1 MNVLGFQIPH
11 GLTAAEAALVS
22 TYSTGFSRFCG
33 RLLSAGAVTNTD
45 GTVCSNV
52 TPFRVRVV
60 FDDTEVDTAVTAAL
74 NAANEQ
80 SVSPGGIVGFRLT
93 FEQMNSCTTT

>member
-1 MNVLGFQIPH
+1 M
-11 GLTAAEAALVS
+11 TADQ
-22 TYSTGFSRFCG
+22 TT
-33 RLLSAGAVTNTD
+33 TNTD

-60 FDDTEVDTAVTAAL
+60 FDDSEEDTTVTATL

-80 SVSPGGIVGFRLT
+80 SVSPGGIIGFRLT
-93 FEQMNSCTTT
+93 FQQMNDCTT

>member
-1 MNVLGFQIPH
+1 MNHPGFQIPH
-11 GLTAAEAALVS
+11 GLTPTEAAMVS
-22 TYSTGFSRFCG
+22 TYNTGFSRFCG
-33 RLLSAGAVTNTD
+33 RLFSAGNVPNTD

-52 TPFRVRVV
+52 PPFRVRVV
-60 FDDTEVDTAVTAAL
+60 FDDTEEDTAVTAAL

-93 FEQMNSCTTT
+93 FQQMNDCTT